1 MDYTDEVM
9 SLPAQVL
16 SSAPFELERGYRHIV
31 FSGMGGSGVVGRIA
45 SEFLSVPVV
54 LVDDYS
60 LPEYVGKED
69 LLISISY
76 SGNTEET
83 ISVTQMALER
93 GMDVVAITSGGR
105 LSSMVRKVVKVP
117 GGLQPR
123 AALGYMLT
131 PVLETFIGREFRKER
146 VVEAMRSVE
155 GRQEEIGGL
164 AKEIVSG
171 RLIPVIYGFS
181 HSGPWRTGGR
191 LSSTRMPR

>member
-1 MDYTDEVM
+1 M
-9 SLPAQVL
+9 
-16 SSAPFELERGYRHIV
+16 
-31 FSGMGGSGVVGRIA
+31 
-45 SEFLSVPVV
+45 
-54 LVDDYS
+54 
-60 LPEYVGKED
+60 
-69 LLISISY
+69 
-76 SGNTEET
+76 
-83 ISVTQMALER
+83 
-93 GMDVVAITSGGR
+93 
-105 LSSMVRKVVKVP
+105 KVP